1 MERPNPKTFV
11 GTGKIEEIHQYVKEN
26 EISTLI
32 FDDELSPS
40 QQKISK
46 VIVECKI
53 LDRTHL
59 ILDIFAQRAETSY
72 RTQVGTMPILTTKA
86 FWNVDTRA
94 SKGEWNAWTWGN
106 RN

>member
-11 GTGKIEEIHQYVKEN
+11 GTGKIEEIHHVKEN

-40 QQKISK
+40 QQKNISK

-59 ILDIFAQRAETSY
+59 ILDILHKEQR
-72 RTQVGTMPILTTKA
+72 RRMPEPK
-86 FWNVDTRA
+86 
-94 SKGEWNAWTWGN
+94 
-106 RN
+106 